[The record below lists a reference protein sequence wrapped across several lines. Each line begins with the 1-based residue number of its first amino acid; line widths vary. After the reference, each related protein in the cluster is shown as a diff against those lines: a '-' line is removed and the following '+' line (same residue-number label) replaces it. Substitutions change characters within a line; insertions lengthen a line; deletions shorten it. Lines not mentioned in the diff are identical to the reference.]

1 MLLWFSNQI
10 KLTNKHQVEHIF
22 HEHSLP
28 DIQLMIEVRYVNTLC
43 RIRIHYLRMSQW
55 APLYLFCIVEFLPKL
70 QLHSKGSVQPPNIH
84 PPNGMHW
91 LQLGPSLEMHVY
103 PPYLIIQWLIW
114 YTIQYYMNKSLDLY
128 ISHEHILNLQN
139 HKLVLYKLNQMN
151 CFETIQPSK
160 LEHHLHCNCT

>member
-1 MLLWFSNQI
+1 
-10 KLTNKHQVEHIF
+10 
-22 HEHSLP
+22 
-28 DIQLMIEVRYVNTLC
+28 
-43 RIRIHYLRMSQW
+43 MSQW

-103 PPYLIIQWLIW
+103 QSYLINQWLIW

-128 ISHEHILNLQN
+128 ISHERSLNLRN
-139 HKLVLYKLNQMN
+139 HKLVSYKLNLMN
-151 CFETIQPSK
+151 CFETIQPNK
-160 LEHHLHCNCT
+160 LEHHLYYNCKWKFSKDLMITFEFGIGILRLKKNLLSSFLLGKGQR